1 MEKIIL
7 NGILVDSQT
16 NFRKVI
22 LDINKNNLDII
33 KFNNDKFLVPSL
45 ELYFNLN
52 CVKKMNFKKISQVLL
67 MLGLKGKK
75 LSDFPLSY
83 SNSDKYK
90 LLLATALINNSSC
103 LLLVFPNLYLDD
115 CNMNLILNVLKKL
128 SKEYNKNIYIVSN
141 QIDFLYRECDN
152 LIIYKKNNILFNSNR
167 NNLYEKKDLLLSN
180 GYCLPP
186 ILNFIFETETMKKV
200 KLSPTFDIK
209 ELMKDIYR
217 NV

>member
-52 CVKKMNFKKISQVLL
+52 CVKKVNFKKISQVLL

>member
-45 ELYFNLN
+45 ELYFNLY
-52 CVKKMNFKKISQVLL
+52 CVKKVNFKKISQVLL
-67 MLGLKGKK
+67 MLCLKGKK

>member
-1 MEKIIL
+1 MGKIIL

-52 CVKKMNFKKISQVLL
+52 CVKKVNFKKISQVLL

>member
-52 CVKKMNFKKISQVLL
+52 CVKKVNFKKISQVLL

-83 SNSDKYK
+83 GNSDKYK

>member
-1 MEKIIL
+1 MGKIIL

-52 CVKKMNFKKISQVLL
+52 CVKKVNFKKISQVLL

-141 QIDFLYRECDN
+141 QIDFLYKECDN

>member
-1 MEKIIL
+1 MGKIIL

-52 CVKKMNFKKISQVLL
+52 CVKKVNFKKISQVLL

-152 LIIYKKNNILFNSNR
+152 LIIYKKNNR
-167 NNLYEKKDLLLSN
+167 R
-180 GYCLPP
+180 C
-186 ILNFIFETETMKKV
+186 
-200 KLSPTFDIK
+200 
-209 ELMKDIYR
+209 
-217 NV
+217 

>member
-1 MEKIIL
+1 MGKIIL

-141 QIDFLYRECDN
+141 QIDFLYKECDN

>member
-52 CVKKMNFKKISQVLL
+52 CVKKVYFKKISQVLL

>member
-52 CVKKMNFKKISQVLL
+52 CVKKVNFKKISQVLL

-141 QIDFLYRECDN
+141 QIDFLYKECDN

>member
-1 MEKIIL
+1 MGKIIL

-52 CVKKMNFKKISQVLL
+52 CVKKVNFKKISQVLL

-128 SKEYNKNIYIVSN
+128 SKEYNNNIYIVSN
-141 QIDFLYRECDN
+141 QIDFLYKECDN

>member
-1 MEKIIL
+1 MGKIIL
-7 NGILVDSQT
+7 NGILVDRQT

-67 MLGLKGKK
+67 MLSLKGKK
-75 LSDFPLSY
+75 LSDYPLSY